1 MPEAGQHTQ
10 APKQQ
15 TPPNRGGA
23 EQPEKDAKEMS
34 EAFAKELAKG
44 ITAAETAGDP
54 EVMVAFTLG
63 WQMSELYKPGSW
75 RGQDAKPEED
85 LPGLGHLG
93 GKERAQ
99 LGLKQIEVGLKTLET
114 KIKSS
119 GLPAPTVTE
128 ATAAVPTK
136 FPDAAY
142 EKAIFELHVN
152 LLTTLTAAHF
162 KLGKAYGLGR
172 SLADTTRLPKDLAT
186 LKRKLKGP
194 RIANLTAW
202 LSDLTSLFPP
212 HAGHVVH
219 GSLEAWREWAASAT
233 EDPENK
239 SIALLRRQGQRWRSL
254 LSGEKNAADALSP
267 KDYVEA
273 GELTI
278 TQTGKLAWEFLE
290 KYKRPLGLAAFLFV
304 VGLGLV
310 IWDPTGGSLA
320 GGLATIIA
328 SLGLTW
334 KGVGSSLGTTAAKI
348 ERPIWQSALDTQ
360 ITTALGLIPGTT
372 PAKRYVAPTPKM
384 LPTPTDNET
393 TTAAATD

>member
-1 MPEAGQHTQ
+1 MSEAGQHTEV
-10 APKQQ
+10 PKQQ
-15 TPPNRGGA
+15 APPSGGGV
-23 EQPEKDAKEMS
+23 EQAEKDAKEMS

-44 ITAAETAGDP
+44 ITAAEPAGDP

-85 LPGLGHLG
+85 LPGLGRLG

-99 LGLKQIEVGLKTLET
+99 LGLRQIEVGLKALET

-119 GLPAPTVTE
+119 GLSVPTVTE
-128 ATAAVPTK
+128 VTAAVPTK
-136 FPDAAY
+136 LPAAAY
-142 EKAIFELHVN
+142 EKAIFELHVD
-152 LLTTLTAAHF
+152 LLTTLTASHF

-172 SLADTTRLPKDLAT
+172 ALADTTRLPKDLVT
-186 LKRKLKGP
+186 LQKEFEGP

-219 GSLEAWREWAASAT
+219 DSLEAWRDWAASAT
-233 EDPENK
+233 SDPENK

-254 LSGEKNAADALSP
+254 LSGEKDAADALSP

-273 GELTI
+273 GERTI
-278 TQTGKLAWEFLE
+278 THTGKLAQEFLE
-290 KYKRPLGLAAFLFV
+290 QYKRPLGLAAFLVV

-348 ERPIWQSALDTQ
+348 ERPIWQGALDIQ

-372 PAKRYVAPTPKM
+372 PAERYVAPTPKAV
-384 LPTPTDNET
+384 PTTDNET
-393 TTAAATD
+393 TTATD

>member
-93 GKERAQ
+93 GRERAQ

-136 FPDAAY
+136 VPDAAY

-172 SLADTTRLPKDLAT
+172 SLADTTRLPKDLDT
-186 LKRKLKGP
+186 LKKKLKGP

-254 LSGEKNAADALSP
+254 LSGEKNAADALSV

-278 TQTGKLAWEFLE
+278 TQTGKLAKEFLA
-290 KYKRPLGLAAFLFV
+290 KYKRPLGLAAVLFA

-348 ERPIWQSALDTQ
+348 EHPIWQGALDTQ

-372 PAKRYVAPTPKM
+372 PAKRYVAPTPKV